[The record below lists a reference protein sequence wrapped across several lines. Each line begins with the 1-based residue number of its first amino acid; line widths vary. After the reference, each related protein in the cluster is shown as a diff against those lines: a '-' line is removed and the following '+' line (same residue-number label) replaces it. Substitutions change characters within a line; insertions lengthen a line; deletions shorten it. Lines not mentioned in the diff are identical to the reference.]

1 MQLSLQVLRL
11 PIRHRQA
18 ISGLWR
24 ATRRGYV
31 RVFVWFRPMGNLR
44 YEHMF
49 SSTRQPR
56 HRESV
61 AGRLCSAVLLIRS
74 FLLLED
80 DYVRDWEVAEDE
92 RGEFVGGDTSGHSPG
107 ALRSELGG
115 SEGNGHPHRMALR
128 SRLRDRR
135 PGEVAANELVCVC
148 PVAPR
153 ERRGAREVSVV
164 RG

>member
-1 MQLSLQVLRL
+1 
-11 PIRHRQA
+11 
-18 ISGLWR
+18 
-24 ATRRGYV
+24 
-31 RVFVWFRPMGNLR
+31 
-44 YEHMF
+44 MF

-56 HRESV
+56 HRGSV

-92 RGEFVGGDTSGHSPG
+92 RGEFVGGDTSGHSSG

-115 SEGNGHPHRMALR
+115 SEGGGHPHRVALR

-135 PGEVAANELVCVC
+135 PGEVAAGELVCLC
-148 PVAPR
+148 PVPPR
-153 ERRGAREVSVV
+153 ERGVGEGGQRGSRMSTGIV
-164 RG
+164 RVAIDR